1 MQRQRSILSF
11 FQKPTAAT
19 TKGLVSGDAASGGG
33 GSGGPR
39 FNVKEGDAK
48 GDASV
53 RFAVSKSVD
62 EVRGTDTPPEKVPR
76 RVLPSGFKPA
86 ESAGDASSLFSNIMH
101 KFVKVDDRDCSGER
115 SREDVVPLNDSSLC
129 MKANDVIPQ
138 FRSNNGKTQ
147 ERNHAFSF
155 SGRAELRSVEDIG
168 VDDDVP
174 GPETPGMRPRASRLK
189 RVLEDEMTFKEDK
202 VPVLDS
208 NKRLKMLQDPVCGEK
223 KEVNEGTKF
232 EWLESSRIRDANRR
246 RPDDPLYDRKTLHIP
261 PDVFKKMSASQKQ
274 YWSVKS
280 EYMDIVLFFK
290 VGKFYELYEL
300 DAELGHKELDWKMT
314 MSGVGKCRQVGISES
329 GIDEAVQKLLARGY
343 KVGRI
348 EQLETSD
355 QAKARGANT
364 IIPRKLVQVL
374 TPSTASEGNIG
385 PDAVHLLAIKEI
397 KMELQKCSTVYGF
410 AFVDCAALR
419 FWVGSISD
427 DASCAALGAL
437 LMQVSPKEVL
447 YDSKGLS
454 REAQKALRKYTLTGS
469 TAVQL
474 APVPQVM
481 GDTDAA
487 GVRNIIESNGYFK
500 GSSESWNCAVDG
512 LNECDVALSA
522 LGELINHLSRLK
534 LEDVLKHGD
543 IFPYQ
548 VYRGCL
554 RIDGQTMVNL
564 EIFNNSCDGGPS
576 GTLYKYLDNCVS
588 PTGKRLLRNWI
599 CHPLKD
605 VESINKRLDVVEEF
619 TANSES
625 MQITGQYLHK
635 LPDLERLLGRIK
647 SSVQSSASVLPALL
661 GKKVLKQ
668 RVKAFGQIV
677 KGFRSGIDLLL
688 ALQKESNMMSLL
700 YKLCKLP
707 ILVGKSGL
715 ELFLSQFEAA
725 IDSDFPNYQNQDV
738 TDENAETLTILIE
751 LFIERATQWSEVI
764 HTISCLDVLRSFAIA
779 ASLSAGSMARPV
791 IFPESEATDQ
801 NQKTKGPILKI
812 QGLWHPFAVAADGQ
826 LPVPNDILLGEARR
840 SSGSIHPRSL
850 LLTGP
855 NMGGKS
861 TLLRATCLAV
871 IFAQLG
877 CYVPCESC
885 EISLVDTIF
894 TRLGASDRIMTGE
907 STFLVECTE
916 TASVLQNATQDSLVI
931 LDELGRG
938 TSTFDG
944 YAIAY
949 SVFRHL
955 VEKVQC
961 RMLFATHYHP
971 LTKEFASHP
980 RVTSKHMACAFK
992 SRSDYQ
998 PRGCDQDLVF
1008 LYRLTEGAC
1017 PESYGLQVALMA
1029 GIPNQV
1035 VETASGA
1042 AQAMKRSIGENF
1054 KSSELRS
1061 EFSSLHEDWLKSLV
1075 GISRVA
1081 HNNAPIGEDDY
1092 DTLFCLW
1099 HEIKSSYCVPK

>member
-1 MQRQRSILSF
+1 
-11 FQKPTAAT
+11 
-19 TKGLVSGDAASGGG
+19 
-33 GSGGPR
+33 
-39 FNVKEGDAK
+39 
-48 GDASV
+48 
-53 RFAVSKSVD
+53 
-62 EVRGTDTPPEKVPR
+62 
-76 RVLPSGFKPA
+76 
-86 ESAGDASSLFSNIMH
+86 
-101 KFVKVDDRDCSGER
+101 
-115 SREDVVPLNDSSLC
+115 
-129 MKANDVIPQ
+129 
-138 FRSNNGKTQ
+138 
-147 ERNHAFSF
+147 
-155 SGRAELRSVEDIG
+155 
-168 VDDDVP
+168 
-174 GPETPGMRPRASRLK
+174 
-189 RVLEDEMTFKEDK
+189 
-202 VPVLDS
+202 
-208 NKRLKMLQDPVCGEK
+208 
-223 KEVNEGTKF
+223 
-232 EWLESSRIRDANRR
+232 
-246 RPDDPLYDRKTLHIP
+246 
-261 PDVFKKMSASQKQ
+261 
-274 YWSVKS
+274 
-280 EYMDIVLFFK
+280 
-290 VGKFYELYEL
+290 
-300 DAELGHKELDWKMT
+300 
-314 MSGVGKCRQVGISES
+314 
-329 GIDEAVQKLLARGY
+329 
-343 KVGRI
+343 
-348 EQLETSD
+348 
-355 QAKARGANT
+355 
-364 IIPRKLVQVL
+364 
-374 TPSTASEGNIG
+374 
-385 PDAVHLLAIKEI
+385 
-397 KMELQKCSTVYGF
+397 
-410 AFVDCAALR
+410 
-419 FWVGSISD
+419 
-427 DASCAALGAL
+427 
-437 LMQVSPKEVL
+437 
-447 YDSKGLS
+447 
-454 REAQKALRKYTLTGS
+454 
-469 TAVQL
+469 
-474 APVPQVM
+474 
-481 GDTDAA
+481 
-487 GVRNIIESNGYFK
+487 
-500 GSSESWNCAVDG
+500 
-512 LNECDVALSA
+512 
-522 LGELINHLSRLK
+522 
-534 LEDVLKHGD
+534 
-543 IFPYQ
+543 
-548 VYRGCL
+548 
-554 RIDGQTMVNL
+554 
-564 EIFNNSCDGGPS
+564 
-576 GTLYKYLDNCVS
+576 LYKYLDNCVS

-647 SSVQSSASVLPALL
+647 SSVRSSASVLPALL

>member
-76 RVLPSGFKPA
+76 RVLPSGFKPP

-168 VDDDVP
+168 VDGDVP

-647 SSVQSSASVLPALL
+647 SSVRSSASVLPALL

-715 ELFLSQFEAA
+715 QLFLSQFEAA

>member
-11 FQKPTAAT
+11 FQKPSPAT
-19 TKGLVSGDAASGGG
+19 QSLIPGDATSGGG
-33 GSGGPR
+33 GVSR
-39 FNVKEGDAK
+39 FTVKEGDAAN
-48 GDASV
+48 GDASI
-53 RFAVSKSVD
+53 RSTVSKSVD

-76 RVLPSGFKPA
+76 RVLPSGFKKA
-86 ESAGDASSLFSNIMH
+86 EAAGGASSLFSNIMH
-101 KFVKVDDRDCSGER
+101 KFVKVDDRECSGDR
-115 SREDVVPLNDSSLC
+115 SRENVVTLDDSSVC
-129 MKANDVIPQ
+129 MKIDNVFPE
-138 FRSNNGKTQ
+138 FHSKNGQSQ
-147 ERNHAFSF
+147 ERDRAFSF
-155 SGRAELRSVEDIG
+155 NGRADLRSVDDVVVE
-168 VDDDVP
+168 DDDVV
-174 GPETPGMRPRASRLK
+174 GPETPGMRPSVPRLK
-189 RVLEDEMTFKEDK
+189 RVLEDK
-202 VPVLDS
+202 VPVSDS
-208 NKRLKMLQDPVCGEK
+208 SKRLKMLQNPVCGEK
-223 KEVNEGTKF
+223 KEVHEGTKF
-232 EWLESSRIRDANRR
+232 EWLEPSRIRDANRR
-246 RPDDPLYDRKTLHIP
+246 RPDDPLYDKKTLYIP

-374 TPSTASEGNIG
+374 TPSTANEGNIG

-397 KMELQKCSTVYGF
+397 KMELEKCSTVYGF

-437 LMQVSPKEVL
+437 LMQVSPKEVV

-469 TAVQL
+469 SAVQL
-474 APVPQVM
+474 APEPQVM
-481 GDTDAA
+481 GDTDAG
-487 GVRNIIESNGYFK
+487 GVRNMIESNGYFK
-500 GSSESWNCAVDG
+500 GSSESWNCAVGG
-512 LNECDVALSA
+512 LSECDIALSA

-534 LEDVLKHGD
+534 LEDVLKNGD
-543 IFPYQ
+543 IYPYQ

-605 VESINKRLDVVEEF
+605 VGSINKRLDVVEEF
-619 TANSES
+619 TANSEII
-625 MQITGQYLHK
+625 QITGQYLHK

-647 SSVQSSASVLPALL
+647 ASVQSSASVLPALL
-661 GKKVLKQ
+661 GKKMLKQ

-700 YKLCKLP
+700 CKLCKLP

-751 LFIERATQWSEVI
+751 LFIERASQWSEVI

-779 ASLSAGSMARPV
+779 ASLSPGTMARPV
-791 IFPESEATDQ
+791 IFPESKSTNQ
-801 NQKTKGPILKI
+801 NQEIKGPILKI

-826 LPVPNDILLGEARR
+826 LPVPNDILLGEAQN
-840 SSGSIHPRSL
+840 SSSSFHPRSL

-877 CYVPCESC
+877 CFVPCETC
-885 EISLVDTIF
+885 ELSLVDTIF

-971 LTKEFASHP
+971 LTKEFSTHP
-980 RVTSKHMACAFK
+980 RVTSKHMACAFRP
-992 SRSDYQ
+992 RSGQ
-998 PRGCDQDLVF
+998 EPRSCDQDLVF

-1035 VETASGA
+1035 VEIASDA

-1061 EFSSLHEDWLKSLV
+1061 EFSSLHEEWLKTLV
-1075 GISRVA
+1075 SISQAA
-1081 HNNAPIGEDDY
+1081 HNDAAIVEVEEDDY
-1092 DTLFCLW
+1092 DTLVCLW
-1099 HEIKSSYCVPK
+1099 HELKSSYCVPKVKAMS

>member
-647 SSVQSSASVLPALL
+647 SSVRSSASVLPALL

-779 ASLSAGSMARPV
+779 A
-791 IFPESEATDQ
+791 I
-801 NQKTKGPILKI
+801 
-812 QGLWHPFAVAADGQ
+812 AADGQ